1 MRECVIKVE
10 GTHGMQGRGSAQVVG
25 DDGVHAIVDEVL
37 PEREEART
45 QRAAFGRPRAAG
57 HDDQRVTG
65 LDALVLEVLEVPEG
79 RLRLCVDGLRRRW
92 TTSRVGL
99 RRKCSQ
105 LRCP

>member
-1 MRECVIKVE
+1 MSASPLLKVA
-10 GTHGMQGRGSAQVVG
+10 GIDTYYGPIQAIRG
-25 DDGVHAIVDEVL
+25 
-37 PEREEART
+37 
-45 QRAAFGRPRAAG
+45 
-57 HDDQRVTG
+57 VT
-65 LDALVLEVLEVPEG
+65 LEVPEG